1 MRMYDLIEKK
11 KRNESLDEAEVRF
24 MVRGFTEGAI
34 PDYQMAAMLMAIC
47 FNGMNDT
54 EMTQLTLEMA
64 HSGDMVDLSPIE
76 GFKADKHST
85 GGVGDKTT
93 LVAGPGVAS
102 LGVKVAKMSGRGLG
116 HTGGTL

>member
-54 EMTQLTLEMA
+54 EMTQPVSYTHLDVYKRQ
-64 HSGDMVDLSPIE
+64 G
-76 GFKADKHST
+76 
-85 GGVGDKTT
+85 
-93 LVAGPGVAS
+93 
-102 LGVKVAKMSGRGLG
+102 
-116 HTGGTL
+116 